1 MKTQLTSF
9 MVGAVIFLSAVSA
22 GSLEVHAGEG
32 KNADKLVHKTLK
44 SRTQTFCKQVLP
56 AWIKHTQVQNSAAF
70 KTLVADC
77 YLGHA
82 RLAILGVDDV
92 KEHLQ
97 DIGLSELP
105 SALLA
110 HEAGMSLDIYR
121 PLAGRKIKDYAR
133 SK

>member
-1 MKTQLTSF
+1 
-9 MVGAVIFLSAVSA
+9 MVGAAIFLSAVSA

-32 KNADKLVHKTLK
+32 ENADKLVHKTLK

-56 AWIKHTQVQNSAAF
+56 AWIKHKQVQNSAAF

-105 SALLA
+105 SRFWPTKR
-110 HEAGMSLDIYR
+110 MSLDIYR
-121 PLAGRKIKDYAR
+121 PLVRKIKDYAR